1 MDTVSPL
8 GVKKMSWN
16 YIVVMVA
23 QCVKC
28 GGSHGIVDLIMVQV
42 LSFML
47 CEFYF

>member
-28 GGSHGIVDLIMVQV
+28 GGSHGIVDLIMNG
-42 LSFML
+42 SGAK
-47 CEFYF
+47 FYVM